1 MSAKSFGRLIDR
13 LANKSKKIVK
23 GMTTGKD
30 KWFTAIYADVAVAQA
45 CIGCHNSD
53 PLSPKRDFK
62 RGDVMGA
69 VVISI
74 PAKE

>member
-1 MSAKSFGRLIDR
+1 
-13 LANKSKKIVK
+13 
-23 GMTTGKD
+23 MTTGKD